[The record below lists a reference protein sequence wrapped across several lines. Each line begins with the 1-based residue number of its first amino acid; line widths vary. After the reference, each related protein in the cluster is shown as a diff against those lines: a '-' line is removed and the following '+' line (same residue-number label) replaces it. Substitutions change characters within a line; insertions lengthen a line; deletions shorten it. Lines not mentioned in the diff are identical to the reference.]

1 MHTNQYEKDI
11 VKHIRTGFPRFDANQ
26 VFSDFVEWAAYSI
39 RLAISIRNRNDIEKR
54 LQDLEKKYD
63 KQETEIMAEMFALFV
78 EALQKHT
85 EEGTYEDSAS
95 IIFNEL
101 EVQNKNAGQFFTPF
115 DVALISARACFDKE
129 KTAEIIEKRGYVS
142 LYEPA
147 VGGGGMVLA
156 FAQIM
161 RQAGFNPTKQLLVY
175 AGDIDMRCVCMTY
188 IQTSLYGLPGK
199 IQHGNALSMKAWA
212 LWHTPVYVF
221 DLWMMKER
229 RTERAL
235 HETCD
240 RADGRTEEQD
250 AGSREKERITTHEA
264 RCRYTGDVKQL
275 VLPGMRP

>member
-1 MHTNQYEKDI
+1 M
-11 VKHIRTGFPRFDANQ
+11 KHIRRDFPRFDANQ
-26 VFSDFVEWAAYSI
+26 VFSDMVKWLAYSI
-39 RLAISIRNRNDIEKR
+39 RQPISFHRDDDIQKQ
-54 LQDLEKKYD
+54 LQALGQKYSE
-63 KQETEIMAEMFALFV
+63 QETKVMAEMFALFV
-78 EALQKHT
+78 EALQEHT
-85 EEGTYEDSAS
+85 NEGTYEDSAS

-101 EVQNKNAGQFFTPF
+101 EIQNKDAGQFFTPF
-115 DVALISARACFDKE
+115 EVALASARLCFDANRTADIIK
-129 KTAEIIEKRGYVS
+129 KTGYIS

-147 VGGGGMVLA
+147 VDSGGMVLA
-156 FAQIM
+156 FAQVM
-161 RQAGFNPTKQLLVY
+161 RQAGFDPTHQLLVC
-175 AGDIDMRCVCMTY
+175 AGDVDLRCVCMTY

-199 IQHGNALSMKAWA
+199 IQYGNALSTEAWA

-275 VLPGMRP
+275 VLPDMRP